1 MFKKL
6 LLAVALV
13 LPVSAMA
20 QKFGVVDLESIFT
33 AMPETTEMQAQIEKT
48 TKQYEAESQK
58 LMDEVNNLYVE
69 FQKVANDPNTLESIK
84 ERRRQEIEEK
94 YQKVEQFRNNAQQ
107 DLMRL
112 QQTLMAPIQSKVTDA
127 VKSVGTEGGYTFI
140 FPNDPGLIMYQGGD
154 VVDVTPAVKTKL
166 GI

>member
-112 QQTLMAPIQSKVTDA
+112 QQTLMAPIQTKVTDA

>member
-107 DLMRL
+107 DLLRL
-112 QQTLMAPIQSKVTDA
+112 QQTLMAPIQTKVTDA
-127 VKSVGTEGGYTFI
+127 VKSVGTEGSFTFI
-140 FPNDPGLIMYQGGD
+140 FPNDPGLIMYQGTD
-154 VVDVTPAVKTKL
+154 VIDVTPAVKTKL